1 MGTWWDVEVTLDL
14 GSETITDDSVGEL
27 MDTLASLYAAVGASL
42 DGYIAIKVTLEAG
55 GALAAAEAASKA
67 AVSAVG
73 NLGIETEVRELDVK
87 PGKEWPPTG
96 VR

>member
-1 MGTWWDVEVTLDL
+1 MNTWWDVEVTLDL
-14 GSETITDDSVGEL
+14 GSEAVTDDSVGEL
-27 MDTLASLYAAVGASL
+27 MDTLAHLYSTVGASL

-73 NLGIETEVRELDVK
+73 SLGIETAVRELGVK
-87 PGKEWPPTG
+87 PGKEWPSTG